1 LSSDDALKALPP
13 KISPFLQESHERLN
27 DARLQVK
34 RCQANLA
41 LVEVNDPSN
50 DRLIFGAKR
59 ALLAAERELTEASHA
74 RDQALAKLKALG

>member
-1 LSSDDALKALPP
+1 
-13 KISPFLQESHERLN
+13 
-27 DARLQVK
+27 
-34 RCQANLA
+34 
-41 LVEVNDPSN
+41 VEVNDPSN